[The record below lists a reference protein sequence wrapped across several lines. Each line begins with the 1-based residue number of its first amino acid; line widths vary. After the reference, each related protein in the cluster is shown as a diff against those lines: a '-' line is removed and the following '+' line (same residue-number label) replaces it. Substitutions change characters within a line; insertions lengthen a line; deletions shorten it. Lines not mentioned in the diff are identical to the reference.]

1 MIRGDSTEYDLLKK
15 WCETL
20 PFFEEPKSVTTCEIG
35 VREGLGS
42 QVIMLS
48 IKNRIGNKPYEHI
61 GIDPY
66 GDLEYP
72 HFDDEVKDP
81 HWKNEKGEW
90 TSKPPTYPNSMRDQ
104 MVKDFATNKNFRFY
118 NCLNKRIPSLFNS
131 YKRMYFSEINRKIN
145 ELEKQLLET
154 LNGKMI
160 DITLS
165 EGVDTRLRRLA
176 TQGLIAKD
184 ELALFT
190 KLMKDLDDGKTP
202 TLPQRMMV
210 MRIFDKL
217 LKLIMDNKEV
227 YQRVLQTVKKGKKV
241 KKEAFEATHTIVEHK
256 GRRFYVGE
264 NNELV
269 PYEGE

>member
-1 MIRGDSTEYDLLKK
+1 
-15 WCETL
+15 
-20 PFFEEPKSVTTCEIG
+20 
-35 VREGLGS
+35 
-42 QVIMLS
+42 ML
-48 IKNRIGNKPYEHI
+48 
-61 GIDPY
+61 
-66 GDLEYP
+66 
-72 HFDDEVKDP
+72 
-81 HWKNEKGEW
+81 
-90 TSKPPTYPNSMRDQ
+90 DQ
-104 MVKDFATNKNFRFY
+104 
-118 NCLNKRIPSLFNS
+118 
-131 YKRMYFSEINRKIN
+131 
-145 ELEKQLLET
+145 EKQLLET

-241 KKEAFEATHTIVEHK
+241 KKKPLRQLILSLNITVKDFTLVKITNLYLTKVNKYLHAT
-256 GRRFYVGE
+256 
-264 NNELV
+264 
-269 PYEGE
+269 

>member
-1 MIRGDSTEYDLLKK
+1 
-15 WCETL
+15 
-20 PFFEEPKSVTTCEIG
+20 
-35 VREGLGS
+35 
-42 QVIMLS
+42 ML
-48 IKNRIGNKPYEHI
+48 
-61 GIDPY
+61 
-66 GDLEYP
+66 
-72 HFDDEVKDP
+72 
-81 HWKNEKGEW
+81 
-90 TSKPPTYPNSMRDQ
+90 DQ
-104 MVKDFATNKNFRFY
+104 
-118 NCLNKRIPSLFNS
+118 
-131 YKRMYFSEINRKIN
+131 
-145 ELEKQLLET
+145 EKQLLET

-227 YQRVLQTVKKGKKV
+227 YQRVLQTVK
-241 KKEAFEATHTIVEHK
+241 AFEATHTIVEHK
-256 GRRFYVGE
+256 GIRFYVGE
-264 NNELV
+264 NNELI

>member
-1 MIRGDSTEYDLLKK
+1 
-15 WCETL
+15 
-20 PFFEEPKSVTTCEIG
+20 
-35 VREGLGS
+35 
-42 QVIMLS
+42 ML
-48 IKNRIGNKPYEHI
+48 
-61 GIDPY
+61 
-66 GDLEYP
+66 
-72 HFDDEVKDP
+72 
-81 HWKNEKGEW
+81 
-90 TSKPPTYPNSMRDQ
+90 DQ
-104 MVKDFATNKNFRFY
+104 
-118 NCLNKRIPSLFNS
+118 
-131 YKRMYFSEINRKIN
+131 
-145 ELEKQLLET
+145 EKQLLET

-227 YQRVLQTVKKGKKV
+227 YQRVLQTVKKGKKM
-241 KKEAFEATHTIVEHK
+241 KKEAFEATDTIVEHK
-256 GRRFYVGE
+256 GKRFYVGE

-269 PYEGE
+269 AYEG

>member
-1 MIRGDSTEYDLLKK
+1 
-15 WCETL
+15 
-20 PFFEEPKSVTTCEIG
+20 
-35 VREGLGS
+35 
-42 QVIMLS
+42 ML
-48 IKNRIGNKPYEHI
+48 
-61 GIDPY
+61 
-66 GDLEYP
+66 
-72 HFDDEVKDP
+72 
-81 HWKNEKGEW
+81 
-90 TSKPPTYPNSMRDQ
+90 DQ
-104 MVKDFATNKNFRFY
+104 
-118 NCLNKRIPSLFNS
+118 
-131 YKRMYFSEINRKIN
+131 
-145 ELEKQLLET
+145 EKQLLET

-165 EGVDTRLRRLA
+165 EGVDPRLRRLA

-241 KKEAFEATHTIVEHK
+241 KKEAFEATHTIVEHNGK
-256 GRRFYVGE
+256 RFYVGE